1 MLPEQFQPVSIDLRL
16 GAVSFKDGTEVDGRP
31 LWRIEPHQFLL
42 GSTLETVGV
51 SENLV
56 GMVHGKST
64 LAREGLIVEAAGL
77 VDPGFT
83 GELTL
88 EMFNMTD
95 APIPLHRGMSICQL
109 TLHWTD
115 STPDRMYGQADNH
128 YQGQAGPTPSWRVAS

>member
-16 GAVSFKDGTEVDGRP
+16 GAVSHRDGTEVEGRP
-31 LWRIEPHQFLL
+31 LWTIEPHQFLL

-56 GMVHGKST
+56 GLVHGKST

-95 APIPLHRGMSICQL
+95 VPIMLHRGQSICQL

-115 STPDRMYGQADNH
+115 STPDRVYGQADNH
-128 YQGQAGPTPSWRVAS
+128 YQGQVGPTPSWRKAI